1 MDKKQ
6 IYEGK
11 AKVLFEGPEEGQIIQ
26 YFKDDA
32 TAFNKQKFDVIE
44 GKGVLNNIISAYM
57 MEFFSKNGIENHF
70 IERLNKREQLV
81 KKVEIVPVEVVL
93 RNYAAGT
100 LVKRYGLEDGIKLS
114 RPLIEFCYKSDEHG
128 DPLLSEEHIL
138 IFNFATQDEIDMMK
152 KTTLIINQILGDLFD
167 KIGIILGDFK
177 VEFGR
182 VTENGSTRLILA
194 DEMSPDNCR
203 LWDKETLEIMDKD
216 RFRKGLGSLT
226 EFYREVAVRLG
237 LEKELEE

>member
-1 MDKKQ
+1 MERQ
-6 IYEGK
+6 PLYEGK

-26 YFKDDA
+26 FFKDDA

-57 MEFFSKNGIENHF
+57 MKFFEENGIENHF

-93 RNYAAGT
+93 RNFAAGT
-100 LVKRYGLEDGIKLS
+100 LVKRYGLEDKKKLS

-128 DPLLSEEHIL
+128 DPLMSEDHVL
-138 IFNFATQDEIDMMK
+138 IFGMASQEEIDKMR
-152 KTTLIINQILGDLFD
+152 TLTLKINEILGDLFD
-167 KIGIILGDFK
+167 KIGIILADFK

-182 VTENGSTRLILA
+182 ITENGETRLILA

-203 LWDKETLEIMDKD
+203 LWDKETGEIMDKD